1 MAIETK
7 VPGTIALKV
16 SATGNTTI
24 VKEIKVGT
32 PIRRMVGATNTVDN
46 LGGLDNTNKFHNQGI
61 FVYDSASGN
70 YVATKVLGTPD
81 SGTYGSTSTIP
92 VLTVNRFGVIDSAG
106 SVSIS
111 TDLDFSGDTGSGTIN
126 LATETLTFSSGPRL
140 STAVTGNDVRISLD
154 SSGVLAGSYG
164 SGSQI
169 PIFSVNA
176 EGLID
181 SVSTRAVAGVTNLT
195 FDSATRNLTILTADG
210 DSHTAMI
217 STVNGE
223 SGTYGSASLIPVL
236 TVNKYG
242 EVDSIGE
249 VSVAGVSSVTFDSAS
264 KLLTINTADGNTF
277 PTMIHSVDAD
287 SGTYG
292 SASGIPIITVNK
304 YGLID
309 SVGLASVGGIT
320 NTEFDSANRVFQIAT
335 SDGTLHRT
343 HIAAPIMQIAGDAG
357 TDNHHIGDSAPL
369 TVTGGTGV
377 STQINDNE
385 VVFNIGQSVNTT
397 DSVTFSGVHVTGDL
411 VVSGTQTTFNTNSLV
426 IQDPLIHLADSNMDD
441 VLDIGFMGHYY
452 QDGQFRK
459 TGLFRDASNER
470 YYLFSNMVDSAFDSS
485 PAPATISRYSNE
497 FVTAHM
503 HVGRLTID
511 SAYNGVYT
519 SGHLDLQEKGRLRFA
534 KVLELFYDGTE
545 KQSSIRDSSEK
556 GLKITGHNLTLRRAG
571 DDEPFAVF
579 RGDSATSLYYN
590 GVKRFTTTPYGSRI
604 VGIAL
609 ADSVQADFLTGV
621 YRGFDS
627 DLTQKTTDDLAEGS
641 NLYFTDERVD
651 DRINNLFV
659 AGRGLTKSYDDSANT
674 YGLDADLATNDS
686 LGVAMFDSAD
696 FTMNMGLVSIS
707 NTITLDAGTF

>member
-32 PIRRMVGATNTVDN
+32 PIRRMVGAVSTVDT

-106 SVSIS
+106 SVAIS

-154 SSGVLAGSYG
+154 SSGVVAGSYG

-249 VSVAGVSSVTFDSAS
+249 VSVAGVSSVAFDSAS
-264 KLLTINTADGNTF
+264 KVLTINTADGNAF

-292 SASGIPIITVNK
+292 SVSTIPIITVNK
-304 YGLID
+304 YGLVD
-309 SVGLASVGGIT
+309 SVGLANVGGI
-320 NTEFDSANRVFQIAT
+320 NTVTFDSDKRVLEIAT

-343 HIAAPIMQIAGDAG
+343 HIATSILSVAGDAG
-357 TDNHHIGDSAPL
+357 TDNHHVGDSAPL
-369 TVTGGTGV
+369 TFTGGTGV
-377 STQINDNE
+377 TTQVNNNE
-385 VVFNIGQSVNTT
+385 VVVNIGQSVNTT
-397 DSVTFSGVHVTGDL
+397 DSVTFSGMNITGDL
-411 VVSGTQTTFNTNSLV
+411 VVSGTQTTINTTDLV
-426 IQDPLIHLADSNMDD
+426 VRDPLIHLADSNEYD
-441 VLDIGFMGHYY
+441 VVDIGFVGKYY
-452 QDGQFRK
+452 SDGQCRR
-459 TGLFRDASNER
+459 TGLFRDASNSR

-485 PAPATISRYSNE
+485 PAPTTIERYSNG
-497 FVTAHM
+497 FVTAHL
-503 HVGRLTID
+503 HVGRLSID
-511 SAYNGVYT
+511 SYQGVYNG
-519 SGHLDLQEKGRLRFA
+519 GGNIDLPANGKVRFEKT
-534 KVLELFYDGTE
+534 LELFYDDTDN
-545 KQSSIRDSSEK
+545 QSHIRDSSSK
-556 GLKITGHNLTLRRAG
+556 GLQIASSNLTLRRAG
-571 DDEPFAVF
+571 DNEPFASF
-579 RGDSATSLYYN
+579 KGDSASSLFYN

-609 ADSVQADFLTGV
+609 ADSVQADFFTGV

-627 DLTQKTTDDLAEGS
+627 DFTQKTTDDLAEGS

-651 DRINNLFV
+651 DRINNLFI
-659 AGRGLTKSYDDSANT
+659 AGRGLTKTYDDSANT